1 MDSRRGSSVANE
13 HEGTLFLKPVKVEPG
28 AAAAGDACLIL
39 LHPPGPG
46 LGARTPLTRAEYV
59 IGRGPEN
66 DIVAERDSVSRR
78 HARLFRSDTEGWC
91 LEDLGSTNGS
101 FVNDVR
107 IQRQPLA
114 DGNQLR
120 IGDVIYK
127 FLVGTNVEAAY
138 HEEIYRLAI
147 LDGLTGVH
155 NKRYFLE
162 FVERE
167 LASSQRHGHPLTLV
181 MFDIDHFKA
190 LNDTRGHLAG
200 DHVLRT
206 LSSRIQSRMR
216 REDLLARYGGEE
228 FAAVLNSTD
237 LTGGIRFAEDVR
249 RRIQAAPFEFDGE
262 SFTITV
268 SLGVASVANEQGID
282 PAALIARADEKLYA
296 AKRAGRNRVVG

>member
-1 MDSRRGSSVANE
+1 MGSKRRSNVANK
-13 HEGTLFLKPVKVEPG
+13 HDGTLFLKPVKVEPG
-28 AAAAGDACLIL
+28 PAAAGDACLIL
-39 LHPPGPG
+39 MYPPGPG
-46 LGARTPLTRAEYV
+46 LGTRTPLTRDEYV
-59 IGRGPEN
+59 IGRVPEN
-66 DIVAERDSVSRR
+66 DIVVERDSVSRR
-78 HARLFRSDTEGWC
+78 HARLFRSDTESWC

-101 FVNDVR
+101 FVNDIR

-114 DGNQLR
+114 DVDQLR

-127 FLVGTNVEAAY
+127 FLVGANVEAAY

-162 FVERE
+162 FLERE
-167 LASSQRHGHPLTLV
+167 LASFQRHGHPLTLV

-206 LSSRIQSRMR
+206 LSSRIQPRMR

-228 FAAVLNSTD
+228 FAAVLNSTN
-237 LTGGIRFAEDVR
+237 LAGGIRFAEDIR

-268 SLGVASVANEQGID
+268 SLGVASVADEQGVD
-282 PAALIARADEKLYA
+282 PSALIARADEKLYA

>member
-1 MDSRRGSSVANE
+1 MKK
-13 HEGTLFLKPVKVEPG
+13 HEGTLFLKPVKVESGP
-28 AAAAGDACLIL
+28 AAAGDACLIL

-46 LGARTPLTRAEYV
+46 LGARTPLTRDEYV

-66 DIVAERDSVSRR
+66 DLVAERDSVSRR

-101 FVNDVR
+101 FIDDIR

-127 FLVGTNVEAAY
+127 FLVGANVEAAY

-162 FVERE
+162 FLERE

-206 LSSRIQSRMR
+206 LSSRIQPRMR

-237 LTGGIRFAEDVR
+237 LAGGIGFAENIR

-262 SFTITV
+262 SFTITA
-268 SLGVASVANEQGID
+268 SLGVGSVANEQGVD

>member
-1 MDSRRGSSVANE
+1 MANE

-28 AAAAGDACLIL
+28 PAAAGDACLIL
-39 LHPPGPG
+39 LYPPGPG
-46 LGARTPLTRAEYV
+46 LGARTPLTRDEYV
-59 IGRGPEN
+59 IGRVPEN

-78 HARLFRSDTEGWC
+78 HARLLRSDTEGWC

-101 FVNDVR
+101 FVNDIR

-114 DGNQLR
+114 DGDQLR

-127 FLVGTNVEAAY
+127 FLVGANVEAAY

-162 FVERE
+162 FLERE

-206 LSSRIQSRMR
+206 LSSRIQPRMR

-228 FAAVLNSTD
+228 FTAVLNSTD
-237 LTGGIRFAEDVR
+237 LTGGIRFAENVL
-249 RRIQAAPFEFDGE
+249 RRIQAPPFEFDGE

>member
-1 MDSRRGSSVANE
+1 MANE
-13 HEGTLFLKPVKVEPG
+13 PEGTLFLKPVKVEPG
-28 AAAAGDACLIL
+28 PATVGDACLIL
-39 LHPPGPG
+39 LHPPGSG
-46 LGARTPLTRAEYV
+46 LGARTPLTRDEYV

-101 FVNDVR
+101 FVNDMR

-127 FLVGTNVEAAY
+127 FLVGANVEAAY

-162 FVERE
+162 FLERE

-206 LSSRIQSRMR
+206 LSSRIQPRMR

-237 LTGGIRFAEDVR
+237 VTGGTRFAEDVR

-268 SLGVASVANEQGID
+268 SLGVASVVNEQGVD

>member
-1 MDSRRGSSVANE
+1 MANE
-13 HEGTLFLKPVKVEPG
+13 HERTLFLKPVKVEPG
-28 AAAAGDACLIL
+28 PAAAGDACLIL

-46 LGARTPLTRAEYV
+46 LGARTPLTRDEHV

-101 FVNDVR
+101 FVNDIH
-107 IQRQPLA
+107 IQHPAPAAGRRQSAAHRRRDLQVP
-114 DGNQLR
+114 GRRQR
-120 IGDVIYK
+120 G
-127 FLVGTNVEAAY
+127 GAY

-162 FVERE
+162 FLERE
-167 LASSQRHGHPLTLV
+167 LASSQRHGHLLTLV
-181 MFDIDHFKA
+181 MVDIDHFKA

-237 LTGGIRFAEDVR
+237 LTAGIRFAEDVR
-249 RRIQAAPFEFDGE
+249 RRIEAAPFEFDGE

-268 SLGVASVANEQGID
+268 SLGVASVANEQGVD
-282 PAALIARADEKLYA
+282 PAALIARAHEKLYA

>member
-1 MDSRRGSSVANE
+1 MAKKPV
-13 HEGTLFLKPVKVEPG
+13 EGTLFLKPVKVEPG
-28 AAAAGDACLIL
+28 PAAAGDACLIL
-39 LHPPGPG
+39 LYPPGSG
-46 LGARTPLTRAEYV
+46 LGARTPLTRDEYV
-59 IGRGPEN
+59 IGRVPGN

-101 FVNDVR
+101 FVNDIR

-114 DGNQLR
+114 DGDQLR

-127 FLVGTNVEAAY
+127 FLVGANVEAAY

-162 FVERE
+162 FLERE

-237 LTGGIRFAEDVR
+237 LTGGIRFAVDVR

-262 SFTITV
+262 SFTIMV
-268 SLGVASVANEQGID
+268 SLGVASVANEQGVD